1 MEQTLVYQNDAAR
14 ELTGLVREE
23 QKRHTEEMDI
33 AIDRFCERMAYIST
47 RSVERGANPDE
58 LLIVLTKAIM
68 DLERESVEFERQ
80 VNYDPSAIKEIRT
93 HLRKRTEQIFA
104 ESYFHHARVWPQ
116 GYPGDYKM
124 IEFLYRNAPISQGVG
139 HYLDRYFL
147 ATTLSTAVRERKET
161 LRALIKAELDA
172 RSEPRVLDIA
182 CGSCREVFELA
193 PEIIRSGAHIA
204 CLDLDADALAFSANR
219 MKHAGIPDE
228 QLDFR
233 QYNALRMVSHER
245 NVREFGMQDVI
256 YSVGFFD
263 YLDDAVLVRLLS
275 SLERLLLPGGVL
287 IASFK
292 DSRAYRSF
300 DTSWLLDWDA
310 FYRRRVED
318 MWTLLDNAGF
328 DRDRITTRREP
339 SGVILFFSVNK

>member
-1 MEQTLVYQNDAAR
+1 MEQTLVYQNDAAQ
-14 ELTGLVREE
+14 ELTGRVREE
-23 QKRHTEEMDI
+23 QKQYTEEMDA
-33 AIDRFCERMAYIST
+33 AIDRFGERMAYIGS
-47 RSVERGANPDE
+47 RSAEPEANPDE

-68 DLERESVEFERQ
+68 DLERASERYERQ
-80 VNYDPSAIKEIRT
+80 VNGDPAAIREIRAR
-93 HLRKRTEQIFA
+93 LRKRTDQVFA

-124 IEFLYRNAPISQGVG
+124 IEFLYRNAPISRGAGQ
-139 HYLDRYFL
+139 YLDRYFL
-147 ATTLSTAVRERKET
+147 ATTLSVAVRERKET
-161 LRALIKAELDA
+161 LRELIKAELDV
-172 RSEPRVLDIA
+172 RTGPHVLDIA

-193 PEIIRSGAHIA
+193 PEILRSGATVT

-219 MKHAGIPDE
+219 LKHAGIPDE
-228 QLDFR
+228 QLAFR
-233 QYNALRMVSHER
+233 QYNALRMVNHER

-263 YLDDAVLVRLLS
+263 YLDDEVLVRLLAT
-275 SLERLLLPGGVL
+275 LDRLLLPGGML

-310 FYRRRVED
+310 FYRRREED
-318 MWTLLDNAGF
+318 MWGLLERSGV
-328 DRDRITTRREP
+328 DRSRVTTKREA
-339 SGVILFFSVNK
+339 SGVILFFSVKK